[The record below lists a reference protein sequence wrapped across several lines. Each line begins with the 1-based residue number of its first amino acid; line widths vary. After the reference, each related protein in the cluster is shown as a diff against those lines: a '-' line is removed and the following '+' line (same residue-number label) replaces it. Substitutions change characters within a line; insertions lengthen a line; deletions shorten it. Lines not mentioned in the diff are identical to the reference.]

1 MATWN
6 AIAATSKAL
15 LAVLEDG
22 FPRERF
28 PISPTFQLVQP
39 PRLAGSEPLVDG
51 ISLCLWRVA
60 VNPRRALPPRRT
72 PDGRRMKPSLPLDLH
87 YLLLPVAS
95 AADTQQRLFGWALRE
110 LEDHPVL
117 ASGELNRQLAEPAV
131 FAPDEAV
138 ELVADPLA
146 LADFLALWDKAKATL
161 PLAMGY
167 TARMLLI
174 DSEIGLSE
182 GPPVREREFLM
193 AGVQR

>member
-15 LAVLEDG
+15 LAVLEEG
-22 FPRERF
+22 FPRDRF
-28 PISPTFQLVQP
+28 PISPSFDLVQP
-39 PRLAGSEPLVDG
+39 PRLAGNTALPDG
-51 ISLCLWRVA
+51 IAVCLWRVA
-60 VNPRRALPPRRT
+60 VNPRRSLPPRRNAE
-72 PDGRRMKPSLPLDLH
+72 GQRFKPSLPLDLH
-87 YLLLPVAS
+87 YLLVPSAT
-95 AADTQQRLFGWALRE
+95 AADTQQRLLGWALRE

-117 ASGELNRQLAEPAV
+117 TSGELNRQLAEPTV

-161 PLAMGY
+161 PVAMGY

-174 DSEIGLSE
+174 DSEVSMSE
-182 GPPVREREFLM
+182 GPPVRERVFDM

>member
-15 LAVLEDG
+15 LAVLEEG
-22 FPRERF
+22 FPRDRF
-28 PISPTFQLVQP
+28 PISPSFELVQP
-39 PRLAGSEPLVDG
+39 PRLAGNTALPDG
-51 ISLCLWRVA
+51 IAVCLWRVA
-60 VNPRRALPPRRT
+60 VNPRRSLPPRRNAE
-72 PDGRRMKPSLPLDLH
+72 GQRFKPSLPLDLH
-87 YLLLPVAS
+87 YLLVPSAT
-95 AADTQQRLFGWALRE
+95 AADTQQRLLGWALRE

-117 ASGELNRQLAEPAV
+117 TSGELNRQLAEPTV

-161 PLAMGY
+161 PVAMGY

-174 DSEIGLSE
+174 DSEVSMSE
-182 GPPVREREFLM
+182 GPPVRERVFDM

>member
-15 LAVLEDG
+15 LAVLEEG
-22 FPRERF
+22 FPRDRF
-28 PISPTFQLVQP
+28 PISPSFDLVQP
-39 PRLAGSEPLVDG
+39 PRLAGNTALPDG
-51 ISLCLWRVA
+51 IAVCLWRVA
-60 VNPRRALPPRRT
+60 VNPRRSLPPRRNAE
-72 PDGRRMKPSLPLDLH
+72 GERFKPSLPLDLH
-87 YLLLPVAS
+87 YLLVPSAT
-95 AADTQQRLFGWALRE
+95 AADTQQRLLGWALRE

-117 ASGELNRQLAEPAV
+117 TSGELNRQLAEPTV

-161 PLAMGY
+161 PVAMGY

-174 DSEIGLSE
+174 DSEVSMSE
-182 GPPVREREFLM
+182 GPPVRERVFDM